1 MENHN
6 ATFNTSGPCHGGSA
20 YKAMALAHTQGAVDS
35 SCLPYAAL
43 QQQCTAEN
51 TCQQRI
57 NRTAPAAWAAPPKRY
72 FVAEYGLTTV
82 ANVGGGELGM
92 MKEIVARGPVS
103 CCMATRLATDP
114 EEPDQALEQFYTGGI
129 FATTTNNRTACD
141 HIVAVVG
148 FGSEAGTAYWT
159 VQNSWGT
166 TCESQAVNLCRT
178 LLYWSRLYL
187 FAQLAHDMSMY

>member
-1 MENHN
+1 
-6 ATFNTSGPCHGGSA
+6 
-20 YKAMALAHTQGAVDS
+20 MALAHTQGAVDS

-82 ANVGGGELGM
+82 ADVGGGELGM

-114 EEPDQALEQFYTGGI
+114 EQPDQALEQFYTGGI

-166 TCESQAVNLCRT
+166 TCTSQPVNLCCSVHG
-178 LLYWSRLYL
+178 LC
-187 FAQLAHDMSMY
+187 